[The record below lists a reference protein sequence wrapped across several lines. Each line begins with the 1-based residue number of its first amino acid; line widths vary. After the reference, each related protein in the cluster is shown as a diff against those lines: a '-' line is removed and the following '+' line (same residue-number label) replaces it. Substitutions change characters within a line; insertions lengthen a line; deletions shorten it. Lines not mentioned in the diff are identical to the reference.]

1 MSRKKVFSKI
11 KDIINTNTDIAF
23 IIGNGVHRY
32 CSDKIENYKCV
43 SWENL
48 LLNLAKQNDLTEKIP
63 SGISYTEFFDI
74 LELNKW
80 KKQIEQHQS
89 PKYIQESLIKN
100 SLLAFSNTHKLLND
114 LNAFQKSDFFSQ
126 AKGRPINN
134 NTDLLEKS
142 IFAPSLKQI
151 INSSRDKLSSY
162 GFIDPKSIPYIGLQD
177 FVFKIR
183 QDQFVSNT
191 KKYIQYKMKDWE
203 TNDIIKRIV
212 VKIKELNSPLLTT
225 NYDDVFS
232 KSIKNLKLQIVK
244 NNGAKFSDI
253 YPWNCY
259 YSDNRSTKYT
269 SGFGIWHING
279 MVKYHRSIRIGLT
292 DYMNCISK
300 ARQMLKGSIIFEND
314 EENHKDKSMHWK
326 GYNTW
331 IHQFFNNSLF
341 IFGLNLDENE
351 LFLRWLLIQRK
362 KYYLTFGQKHNGW
375 YITKDKLSEGKILF
389 LESVGIEIIKV
400 QDYKTLYEDIWQ

>member
-1 MSRKKVFSKI
+1 MSRKNVTSKI
-11 KDIINTNTDIAF
+11 KDIINSNKDIAF

-32 CSDKIENYKCV
+32 CSDKIVNYKCV

-74 LELNKW
+74 FELNKW
-80 KKQIEQHQS
+80 KKRIELPQY
-89 PKYIQESLIKN
+89 PKYDQESLINN
-100 SLLAFSNTHKLLND
+100 SLFAIFNKGKLQND
-114 LNAFQKSDFFSQ
+114 LNAFKKYNILLQEQNS
-126 AKGRPINN
+126 PIQGYTN
-134 NTDLLEKS
+134 LLGKN
-142 IFAPSLKQI
+142 ILAPSFEQFN
-151 INSSRDKLSSY
+151 NSLRKKISSC
-162 GFIDPKSIPYIGLQD
+162 GFMESKSIPLIELFDLIIMIHQQ
-177 FVFKIR
+177 R
-183 QDQFVSNT
+183 FVSNT
-191 KKYIQYKMKDWE
+191 KKYIQYKMRDWE

-212 VKIKELNSPLLTT
+212 TKIKELNSPLLTT

-259 YSDNRSTKYT
+259 YSDNKSNKYT

-314 EENHKDKSMHWK
+314 EENHKNKSMYWK

-341 IFGLNLDENE
+341 IFGLSLDENE

-362 KYYLTFGQKHNGW
+362 KYYLTFAQKHNGW
-375 YITKDKLSEGKILF
+375 YITKDKLSEGKTLF

-400 QDYKTLYEDIWQ
+400 QDYKTIYEDIWQ